1 MINILSKAA
10 SKIDDTS
17 SPDAIKKALKASE
30 ARNGELMRRLNE
42 AHGLLARKDAR
53 KADAD
58 SRLEMVVKAIIGA
71 SGDPGV
77 DFRQNLKARLDG
89 LL

>member
-17 SPDAIKKALKASE
+17 SPDAIEKALEASE
-30 ARNGELMRRLNE
+30 ARNGELMRKLNE
-42 AHGLLARKDAR
+42 AHGLLTKKDAR
-53 KADAD
+53 KTNQETKI
-58 SRLEMVVKAIIGA
+58 EMVVKAILDA
-71 SGDPGV
+71 STDPDG

-89 LL
+89 LV